1 MPAGAAEG
9 RSPYCGRSNHEKSQ
23 KKFDHRSIAS
33 RDETIRSTIA
43 KELNNN
49 YLYLQVYMLRNDA
62 ILCGY
67 FTDIYSINDIKSN
80 EGMKNVKSFGK
91 RNNTDMSLK
100 ATSVTFNNEV
110 RNKFYYEKIRKLY
123 YCQAL
128 EYI

>member
-1 MPAGAAEG
+1 MLF
-9 RSPYCGRSNHEKSQ
+9 YV
-23 KKFDHRSIAS
+23 DI
-33 RDETIRSTIA
+33 
-43 KELNNN
+43 
-49 YLYLQVYMLRNDA
+49 LQM
-62 ILCGY
+62 I
-67 FTDIYSINDIKSN
+67 FYSINDIKSN

-91 RNNTDMSLK
+91 RNNRDTSLK